1 MNIILLGPPG
11 AGKGTQAQRLVA
23 ERGLVQLSTGDMLR
37 EHIAN
42 GTVLGLKAKEIM
54 DRGEL
59 VADAVILGMIR
70 ERMEGPEGMAGVVFD
85 GFPRTVAQAEGL
97 DEMLG
102 ELGQRIDAVV
112 MLEVDEEAM
121 IARVEGRAKE
131 SGGERS
137 DDNAETMRKRL
148 AVYNEQTALILP
160 HYEAQGRMRRVD
172 GMMAVDEVAAGIGE
186 ALDAV
191 ADG

>member
-131 SGGERS
+131 SGGERP

-172 GMMAVDEVAAGIGE
+172 GMKTVDEVAAGIGE

-191 ADG
+191 AEG

>member
-121 IARVEGRAKE
+121 IARVEGRARE

-172 GMMAVDEVAAGIGE
+172 GMKTVDEVAAGIGE